1 MPTVEG
7 LRYPTS
13 TDTPDVPRD
22 IGNLASDVAARTPYA
37 YAVGQS
43 ITPANGTLAVNFPA
57 GRFTKAPTVV
67 GSIVSAALPGSA
79 CQLYVSAV
87 TATGFTLKTHSQAAP
102 TGGALTVAWIALQDE
117 A

>member
-1 MPTVEG
+1 MPQVDN

-37 YAVGQS
+37 YAMGQS
-43 ITPANGTLAVNFPA
+43 ITPASGTLDVNFPA
-57 GRFTKAPTVV
+57 GRFTKPPTVV
-67 GSIVSAALPGSA
+67 GTIVSGTLPGSTCA
-79 CQLYVSAV
+79 LYVSAV
-87 TATGFTLKTHSQAAP
+87 TATKFTLKTHSQAAP
-102 TGGALTVAWIALQDE
+102 GGGALTVAWIALQDE